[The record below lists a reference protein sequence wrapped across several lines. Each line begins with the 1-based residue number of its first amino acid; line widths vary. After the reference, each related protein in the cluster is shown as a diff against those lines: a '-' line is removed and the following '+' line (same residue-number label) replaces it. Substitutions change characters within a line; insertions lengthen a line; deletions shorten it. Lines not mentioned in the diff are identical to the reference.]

1 VNPYTFEDHL
11 VHCILYTISVKYRQ
25 ERSSDSFNNF
35 DKFLVCKVCKEKM
48 ACIFVVNKY
57 SLVLNNSTLVL
68 NNSTLVVDKFTTVLN
83 NSTLEVNKFTKAPHN
98 FVVVVH
104 RFTVVAYKPTKQIDV
119 GCNSY
124 NLSI

>member
-1 VNPYTFEDHL
+1 MNPYTFEDHL

-57 SLVLNNSTLVL
+57 SLVLNNSTLV
-68 NNSTLVVDKFTTVLN
+68 VDKFTTVLN

>member
-1 VNPYTFEDHL
+1 MNPYTFEDHL

-35 DKFLVCKVCKEKM
+35 DKFLVCKVCKEK
-48 ACIFVVNKY
+48 I
-57 SLVLNNSTLVL
+57 
-68 NNSTLVVDKFTTVLN
+68 STLVVDKFTTVLN